1 MYNKCPW
8 DAKNSFQSHAC
19 CYLYGT
25 DPPWRKILFPVSEG
39 EPPLLEKFLRCR
51 EVYYQRSRFVSTQGS
66 IYLGNVRSS
75 AQCGI
80 HRVRSTRTTAK
91 QNTHMLK
98 SHRTN
103 YLSLVRYRLAWPKRL
118 KDCMHVFDKERGW
131 LSSVFNGT
139 YQHIYQCFRDKLLWD
154 KELLSLQALDRY
166 CTVIQRQGEPSGRV
180 WGFIDGTHRPIR
192 RSRLETAPKEEL
204 YSAYKKFHSMEY
216 LVIVTPNRLLACLRG
231 LYEGRASDW
240 GIPSFVALGAPTPG
254 DPQRPLK

>member
-1 MYNKCPW
+1 MGLSICTKS
-8 DAKNSFQSHAC
+8 AH
-19 CYLYGT
+19 GT
-25 DPPWRKILFPVSEG
+25 QRILFNHVLADICIGQTPLSERFF
-39 EPPLLEKFLRCR
+39 FLFRRANHLYWKNFFAAVRCTTSDR
-51 EVYYQRSRFVSTQGS
+51 DLYRLRAAS
-66 IYLGNVRSS
+66 IYRSS

-103 YLSLVRYRLAWPKRL
+103 YLSLVRYRLTWPKRL
-118 KDCMHVFDKERGW
+118 KDCMLVFDKERGW

-154 KELLSLQALDRY
+154 KELLSLQAFDRY

-216 LVIVTPNRLLACLRG
+216 LVIVTPDGLLACLRG
-231 LYEGRASDW
+231 PYEGRASDW
-240 GIPSFVALGAPTPG
+240 GISPRS
-254 DPQRPLK
+254 